1 MTLPQTLQS
10 AEKGNN
16 LSTFPSLFDTASWFL
31 VPLSP
36 RHAALELIIVS
47 QLLQLT
53 DKKDNFLIF
62 IADTGIQTEREK
74 AREKERERERE
85 IYIYWQLSSY
95 SVKQG
100 DTLTRRVSWL
110 PAAAARHGPTLASQ
124 APASRP
130 AFAPCP
136 DNEYPEMTSSHAEY
150 AATPA
155 QPADNKPHRI
165 VSY

>member
-85 IYIYWQLSSY
+85 RDILAAKQLFSE
-95 SVKQG
+95 
-100 DTLTRRVSWL
+100 TRRHTDSSSE
-110 PAAAARHGPTLASQ
+110 LASRCSC
-124 APASRP
+124 AAWSN
-130 AFAPCP
+130 ACF
-136 DNEYPEMTSSHAEY
+136 TSSG
-150 AATPA
+150 
-155 QPADNKPHRI
+155 KPSSLR
-165 VSY
+165 SMS